1 MREVTMEDVK
11 SCIRQ
16 FGLYGLTTSELRQVI
31 REAALKGDTSSHILQ
46 TAAPQV
52 LVSKLK
58 QDLKTDVS
66 PKTASAS
73 ETVLA
78 EYTRLHEE
86 LAEML
91 LSGRIPRTQI
101 KDDYLWLVD
110 ALERINAARRA
121 AGITAISAVI

>member
-46 TAAPQV
+46 TAALQV

-121 AGITAISAVI
+121 AGITAISAVL